1 MLKEDSGKVIT
12 ACGPVEPE
20 KLGRVTMHEHIH
32 ADVYDWEKDELIRE
46 EKPMSAERR
55 ELLLREA
62 IPPLKQCTEHGCF
75 GLVDVSISPI
85 RAWPTF
91 YPEVTELTGVHIVVS
106 TGFYREV
113 EVGTYWVKTPED
125 AINPIVR
132 EKPIDELAEFCIG
145 EITEGLHGTGVRCGA
160 IKLGTSAAEMT
171 DAEQKAFRGGARAQR
186 ATGVHITTH
195 CTRLG
200 AESTQLRLFEEEG
213 VNLERVVV
221 GHTGPHLMDP
231 ECRKVCM
238 DWMRRGA
245 TFLPTNLRMDKEG
258 GTEVWRPLVE
268 AIHEV
273 FDAGLGGK
281 LCLGL
286 DCAFVSESGPL
297 TYSII
302 PPPPYLYM
310 FTHTLPEL
318 RELGLTEEEEEA
330 MMRHN
335 PQRILPVAS

>member
-1 MLKEDSGKVIT
+1 VNDNGKVIT

-32 ADVYDWEKDELIRE
+32 ADVYDWEKNELIRE
-46 EKPMSAERR
+46 EKPMTAERR

-62 IPPLKQCTEHGCF
+62 IPPLRKCTEHGCF

-113 EVGTYWVKTPED
+113 EVGTYWVKTPAD

-132 EKPIDELAEFCIG
+132 ERPVEALAEFCIA
-145 EITEGLHGTGVRCGA
+145 EISEGLHGTGVRCGA
-160 IKLGTSAAEMT
+160 IKLGTSAPEIT
-171 DAEQKAFRGGARAQR
+171 DAEEKALRGGARAQR

-200 AESTQLRLFEEEG
+200 AETSQLRLFDEEG
-213 VNLERVVV
+213 VNLERVVI
-221 GHTGPHLMDP
+221 GHTGPHLMDA

-238 DWMRRGA
+238 DWMRKGA
-245 TFLPTNLRMDKEG
+245 NFLPTNLRMDKEDG
-258 GTEVWRPLVE
+258 VESWRPLVE

-273 FDAGLGGK
+273 FDAGLGEK

-286 DCAFVSESGPL
+286 DCAFVSESGPF

-310 FTHTLPEL
+310 FTHTLPAL
-318 RELGLTEEEEEA
+318 RELGLTSDQEET
-330 MMRHN
+330 MMQAN
-335 PQRILPVAS
+335 PQRILPVAD